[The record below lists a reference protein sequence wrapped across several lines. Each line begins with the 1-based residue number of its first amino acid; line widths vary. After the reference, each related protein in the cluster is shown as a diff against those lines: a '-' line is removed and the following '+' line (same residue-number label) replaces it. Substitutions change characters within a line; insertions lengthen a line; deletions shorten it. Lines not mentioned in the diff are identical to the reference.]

1 MSESKRHTWK
11 PMQRWDCLHFGGKLA
26 GLVDLFTYYVILL
39 GFSYGF
45 QAHQL
50 EFTSSLVFSSQFYQR
65 VPPAFVVLT
74 VLFSQKISNIIVGF
88 EASTS
93 LFHLCIWKSKAE
105 MTRYSVRL

>member
-1 MSESKRHTWK
+1 MKTYAEMRLSS
-11 PMQRWDCLHFGGKLA
+11 FGAKLV

-74 VLFSQKISNIIVGF
+74 VLFSQKISNINVGF
-88 EASTS
+88 KASARVYSICPSES
-93 LFHLCIWKSKAE
+93 L
-105 MTRYSVRL
+105 RPR

>member
-1 MSESKRHTWK
+1 MIVRDTHLKTYAEMRLSS
-11 PMQRWDCLHFGGKLA
+11 FGAKLV

-65 VPPAFVVLT
+65 VPPAFVVLM
-74 VLFSQKISNIIVGF
+74 VLFSQKISNINVGF
-88 EASTS
+88 KASARVYSICPSES
-93 LFHLCIWKSKAE
+93 L
-105 MTRYSVRL
+105 RPR